1 MRSWHYI
8 NVKGSWKIAETFSQY
23 LSEPILYENVGLNR
37 TSISDILEND
47 DKVCISEK
55 YLDDYI
61 YRASSANNGLRK
73 KAMVEVLHFLK
84 NRDVDMDQMSNIIWQ
99 YVKEHRNEIRAAYH
113 KQSINGILWF
123 KNKGISDKM
132 SLGDDY
138 LVVYE
143 SRNVKNFLDTIFFEV
158 LQENIDRVSV
168 NNIIDVY
175 TGSES

>member
-1 MRSWHYI
+1 
-8 NVKGSWKIAETFSQY
+8 
-23 LSEPILYENVGLNR
+23 
-37 TSISDILEND
+37 
-47 DKVCISEK
+47 
-55 YLDDYI
+55 
-61 YRASSANNGLRK
+61 
-73 KAMVEVLHFLK
+73 
-84 NRDVDMDQMSNIIWQ
+84 
-99 YVKEHRNEIRAAYH
+99 
-113 KQSINGILWF
+113 
-123 KNKGISDKM
+123 M